1 MASLDVWLGP
11 TRVGTLSNLA
21 GDYNRFSFDDAY
33 LDAENAPTLSQSFIA
48 SSGRTIRVVPRTH
61 RVAPPF
67 FANLL
72 PDVDGA
78 LRAIIARQQG
88 VNRTRDFPF
97 LQILGN
103 DLPGAVATR
112 GEEESPHSQTEAT
125 DSPERPVRFSL
136 AGVQLKFSAAAVGD
150 RMTLP
155 ARGYGGTWIVK
166 LPTNTFPRLVEN
178 EFAVMSLATAIGLD
192 VPQIRLLDL
201 DAVEGLPRDLPALR
215 AQEPRKVY
223 AIARFDRT
231 NGERLHCEDFNQI
244 AGQAPQ
250 DKYEGK
256 ASHWIANVIATICP
270 EGDVDEFVRRLVF
283 GICVGNNDMHLKNW
297 AVCYPDTRNARLAPM
312 YDFVCTRAYY
322 PHGELALSIGG
333 EKAFE
338 RVDRDALRRFAEDAE
353 ISVRRTLL
361 LADETMARVREVW
374 PAFRERIA
382 DPSLVTAIAS
392 SFAATP
398 LRDAS

>member
-1 MASLDVWLGP
+1 
-11 TRVGTLSNLA
+11 
-21 GDYNRFSFDDAY
+21 
-33 LDAENAPTLSQSFIA
+33 
-48 SSGRTIRVVPRTH
+48 
-61 RVAPPF
+61 
-67 FANLL
+67 
-72 PDVDGA
+72 
-78 LRAIIARQQG
+78 
-88 VNRTRDFPF
+88 
-97 LQILGN
+97 
-103 DLPGAVATR
+103 
-112 GEEESPHSQTEAT
+112 
-125 DSPERPVRFSL
+125 
-136 AGVQLKFSAAAVGD
+136 
-150 RMTLP
+150 
-155 ARGYGGTWIVK
+155 
-166 LPTNTFPRLVEN
+166 
-178 EFAVMSLATAIGLD
+178 MSLATAIGLD